1 MLHTSL
7 VIYIMV
13 TSDTPLLFSEPAVPQ
28 SASIIEFAKGL
39 EAFAMALVPI
49 VDRVVAAL
57 LPFAQAVQEFVQRP
71 DVQARF
77 AAGAEMM
84 LQAHDRIAAVE
95 APGYAPYFERLGH
108 DPLSARLHVLLIRS
122 CADRYH
128 REYQDRRIAL
138 SALHDLAGRPRWH
151 KALSQQVERLRETC
165 GSANFLDEAFRD
177 AGCPELKDAFLDLLG
192 GTSGGD
198 YAGGPGLIAIAKRI
212 APYAPSPRGRQVAFH
227 TVLHRVFLRWSDHA
241 GGRQGYTYGLVRN
254 SDNAIGDYTDEATA
268 ATRIE
273 LKRPSFNPSSARRA
287 ERRRMARE
295 RADETAAEGA

>member
-1 MLHTSL
+1 MVQSSL

-13 TSDTPLLFSEPAVPQ
+13 KSDTPLPFTDPSVSQ
-28 SASIIEFAKGL
+28 SASVIEFAKGL
-39 EAFAMALVPI
+39 EAFAMMLVPV

-71 DVQARF
+71 DVQAKF

-84 LQAHDRIAAVE
+84 LQARDRIAAVE

-122 CADRYH
+122 CADWYY
-128 REYQDRRIAL
+128 REHQDRRIAL

-151 KALSQQVERLRETC
+151 PSFAQQVERLRETC
-165 GSANFLDEAFRD
+165 GSADFLDGAFRD
-177 AGCPELKDAFLDLLG
+177 AGCPELKVEFLDLLSRI
-192 GTSGGD
+192 SGGV

-212 APYAPSPRGRQVAFH
+212 SSYAPSPRGRQMAFD
-227 TVLHRVFLRWSDHA
+227 TVLHRVFLRASDHA

-254 SDNAIGDYTDEATA
+254 SDDAIEDYTDEATA

-287 ERRRMARE
+287 ERRRMAKE
-295 RADETAAEGA
+295 PADEGVIDRV